1 MKKLAL
7 SLFPVVFC
15 LLLPLFLVGCGETEV
30 KQVSEYSL
38 DIAMAEDCK
47 SLFAVEQI
55 NYVNNSENSLKE
67 IRFHLYPNAF
77 RQDAKSSPVSVSEKT
92 EAYPNGDSF
101 GQIDIKN
108 VYYPQGNLDFQIGG
122 EDYNILIV
130 TLPEEL
136 FPEEIFSLSIDFEVT
151 LANVHHRL
159 GYGDNTVNC
168 ANFYPIAC
176 VYKEGEGWSENL
188 YHSNGDP
195 FYSDV
200 ANYEVKITYP
210 SSYSLASTGKVTN
223 QEEGEECI
231 SHIEANMV
239 RDFAFVL
246 SQKFDK
252 VSQTVGDVT
261 VSYYGYVGDQNI
273 NSCLD
278 TSVKAFQYFCEKFGS
293 YPYQNLSIVKSNFV
307 YGGMEFPN
315 LVLISDDCNQQNDY
329 DYVIVHEIAHQW
341 WYGLVGNDEYNYAW
355 QDESLTEFSTWLFF
369 KDNSGY
375 GLDYNALVE
384 NATNS
389 YKYFV
394 KVYSQV
400 LGDVDTSIERPLDKF
415 ETQPEYAQCVY
426 TKGALMFATMQ
437 EMVGEKKMNR
447 AMQSYFEKFA
457 YQNATPADL
466 IATFN
471 KATGYNLEGFFRS
484 WLDGKVVIE

>member
-1 MKKLAL
+1 M
-7 SLFPVVFC
+7 
-15 LLLPLFLVGCGETEV
+15 
-30 KQVSEYSL
+30 
-38 DIAMAEDCK
+38 
-47 SLFAVEQI
+47 
-55 NYVNNSENSLKE
+55 
-67 IRFHLYPNAF
+67 
-77 RQDAKSSPVSVSEKT
+77 
-92 EAYPNGDSF
+92 
-101 GQIDIKN
+101 
-108 VYYPQGNLDFQIGG
+108 
-122 EDYNILIV
+122 
-130 TLPEEL
+130 
-136 FPEEIFSLSIDFEVT
+136 
-151 LANVHHRL
+151 
-159 GYGDNTVNC
+159 
-168 ANFYPIAC
+168 
-176 VYKEGEGWSENL
+176 YKEGDGWSESL

-210 SSYSLASTGKVTN
+210 SSYSLASTGNVIN
-223 QEEGEECI
+223 QEEGEE
-231 SHIEANMV
+231 SVTHIEANMV

-261 VSYYGYVGDQNI
+261 VSYYGYVGDQNL

-341 WYGLVGNDEYNYAW
+341 WYGLVGNDEYNHAW

-369 KDNSGY
+369 KDNSDY

-394 KVYSQV
+394 KVYTQI
-400 LGDVDTSIERPLDKF
+400 LGSVDTSIERPLDRF

-426 TKGALMFATMQ
+426 TKGTLMFATLQ

-447 AMQSYFEKFA
+447 ALRSYFEKFV
-457 YQNATPADL
+457 YQNPSPADL

-471 KATGYNLEGFFRS
+471 KTTGYNLEGFFRS
-484 WLDGKVVIE
+484 WLDGKVVIK

>member
-1 MKKLAL
+1 MKKIVL
-7 SLFPVVFC
+7 SAFSITFC
-15 LLLPLFLVGCGETEV
+15 LILPFIFTGCSQEEV
-30 KQVSEYSL
+30 EVPNSYLL
-38 DIAMAEDCK
+38 DISMADDCK
-47 SLFAVEQI
+47 SFEAVEEVT
-55 NYVNNSENSLKE
+55 YVNNSENSLKE
-67 IRFHLYPNAF
+67 IRFHLYANAF
-77 RQDAKSSPVSVSEKT
+77 RQEAKSSPVSVSEKR

-108 VYYPQGNLDFQIGG
+108 VYYSQGNLDFQIGG

-130 TLPEEL
+130 ALPEEL

-176 VYKEGEGWSENL
+176 VYKEGDGWSENL

-223 QEEGEECI
+223 QEEGGQTTAQI
-231 SHIEANMV
+231 QASMV

-341 WYGLVGNDEYNYAW
+341 WYGLVGNDEYNHAW

-394 KVYSQV
+394 KVYTQI
-400 LGDVDTSIERPLDKF
+400 LGSVDTSIERPLDQF

-447 AMQSYFEKFA
+447 AMQSYFEKFV
-457 YQNATPADL
+457 YQNPSPADL

-484 WLDGKVVIE
+484 WLDGKVIIE

>member
-47 SLFAVEQI
+47 SLSAVEQI

-67 IRFHLYPNAF
+67 IRFHLYANAF
-77 RQDAKSSPVSVSEKT
+77 REGAKSSPVSVSEKT

-108 VYYPQGNLDFQIGG
+108 VYYSQGNLDFQIGG

-130 TLPEEL
+130 ALPEEL
-136 FPEEIFSLSIDFEVT
+136 FPEEIFSLSIDFKVS

-176 VYKEGEGWSENL
+176 VYKEGDGWSESL

-210 SSYSLASTGKVTN
+210 SSYSLASTGNVIN
-223 QEEGEECI
+223 QEEGEE
-231 SHIEANMV
+231 SVTHIEANMV

-261 VSYYGYVGDQNI
+261 VSYYGYVGDQNL

-341 WYGLVGNDEYNYAW
+341 WYGLVGNDEYNHAW

-394 KVYSQV
+394 KVYTQI
-400 LGDVDTSIERPLDKF
+400 LGSVDTSIERPLDRF

-426 TKGALMFATMQ
+426 TKGTLMFATMQ

-447 AMQSYFEKFA
+447 AMRSYFEKFA
-457 YQNATPADL
+457 YQNPSPADL